1 MEQTQGKWFEK
12 NQAKL
17 QELTPKD
24 VKLAR
29 HELAKYVKL
38 TLKGRTEYGAHS
50 VDALHEEAVAHY
62 VQTSWEKLY
71 AGVWEWKE
79 GRTLIGQLCRIASCL
94 MEKQVKKWRRAK
106 ARGEAPEMLNVDELD
121 YRLAD
126 HSEEDAERKEEGYR
140 MIFEALKKCKPELTA
155 YVEAVREGGSYED
168 IAERMGLEVVEVM
181 KIERR
186 VIYKIKKYR
195 DEHTF

>member
-38 TLKGRTEYGAHS
+38 TLKGRAEYGAHS

-71 AGVWEWKE
+71 AGVW
-79 GRTLIGQLCRIASCL
+79 
-94 MEKQVKKWRRAK
+94 
-106 ARGEAPEMLNVDELD
+106 
-121 YRLAD
+121 
-126 HSEEDAERKEEGYR
+126 
-140 MIFEALKKCKPELTA
+140 
-155 YVEAVREGGSYED
+155 
-168 IAERMGLEVVEVM
+168 
-181 KIERR
+181 
-186 VIYKIKKYR
+186 
-195 DEHTF
+195 